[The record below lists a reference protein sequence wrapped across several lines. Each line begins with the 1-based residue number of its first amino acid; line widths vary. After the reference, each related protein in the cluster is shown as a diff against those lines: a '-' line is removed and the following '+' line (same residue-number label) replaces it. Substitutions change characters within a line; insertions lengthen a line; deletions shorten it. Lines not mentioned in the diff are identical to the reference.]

1 MTTLLFPTNHRC
13 RRRCTISSSSS
24 SSYNLLL
31 LFSIAL
37 LITIHNSSLQFA
49 EAFNQHHHRTKL
61 SSLQP
66 SQQQQQQ
73 QPKQSKRQMGLT
85 NEFVTLKNK
94 QDSNANTNSEEKDL
108 TSLIEKTTSSP
119 LIASVPFGSGSTTTT
134 GSTSRTEF
142 LQWQRKE
149 LAHVRRE
156 VVQWDGSEGGTVDN
170 ESDRRSFGFPNGSY
184 GSNLNNNEFD
194 QGSGGGGL
202 NGSFER
208 NGDGGGGRM
217 RNMIQR
223 LPSLRRRLKS
233 NDSTT
238 AAGGAGAGGDNDD
251 INNNSMASLSSVNNA
266 TTRRTA
272 SAFNSATT
280 TQFKQSQIEQQQQ
293 EEQQQQSTNP
303 DDPTPIATT
312 LKTLER
318 DMSLLDNLVSSK
330 ITLSKTEFSLLFGAI
345 VTSGMGPIAFPGT
358 SVTELLAP
366 AAAAFTASITIGS
379 EYLGRVAVA
388 DGKEIAA
395 NTIQCAAEAEA
406 LLASAERVKA
416 ITPLCV
422 GVGATCASFALLTPT
437 IVETLRLSGSVQLQ
451 TELYLLCPLVSV
463 LAAAVAN
470 LALEETREFAGRAIN
485 VGVRRFAKSGNVGR
499 TWLSTSE
506 QIVRGSKLKTD
517 RWWSFAWSVLP
528 APIIGSIVGGPNLS
542 TKCIVVAALAAAQ
555 SAYFLALCE
564 GVVARATDAV
574 ALKARSAAVC
584 DTYANQ
590 GARNSAILPFTSA
603 LSAFCAAATAA
614 TVELPFI
621 DTVSTL
627 YGTFGEVVVV
637 STFPILSSAFAA
649 AAAVSKARCEVDAEA
664 ACQAASTLALEYD
677 DMNGSGDDPVLRPFL
692 AVRKLFTLAMT
703 GGWRSVRK
711 GFINPLNSIWQLG
724 RRAMSRLKWRNNGNG
739 NRRISGGEDIG
750 IKD

>member
-1 MTTLLFPTNHRC
+1 
-13 RRRCTISSSSS
+13 
-24 SSYNLLL
+24 
-31 LFSIAL
+31 
-37 LITIHNSSLQFA
+37 
-49 EAFNQHHHRTKL
+49 
-61 SSLQP
+61 
-66 SQQQQQQ
+66 
-73 QPKQSKRQMGLT
+73 MGLT
-85 NEFVTLKNK
+85 NEFVNLKNK
-94 QDSNANTNSEEKDL
+94 PKSNNEAPPNNNNQATAVTQQDADL
-108 TSLIEKTTSSP
+108 TSVIEKAISSP
-119 LIASVPFGSGSTTTT
+119 LISSVPFGSSNRISSTEGSI
-134 GSTSRTEF
+134 GQPYSSRTEF
-142 LQWQRKE
+142 LQWQRQE

-156 VVQWDGSEGGTVDN
+156 VVQWDGSEGGTVDK
-170 ESDRRSFGFPNGSY
+170 ESDRRSFGFPTNGNY
-184 GSNLNNNEFD
+184 GNNNFGMS
-194 QGSGGGGL
+194 GSGVVNGGL
-202 NGSFER
+202 NGGNR
-208 NGDGGGGRM
+208 GVNGDNVGGGGRM
-217 RNMIQR
+217 TNLIKR
-223 LPSLRRRLKS
+223 LPSFKQKRLGKRNNESTSDLLLYSDDNDNEDNNVVASSSAVSQRTATSKSPSTTTSKQNQQQRRR
-233 NDSTT
+233 
-238 AAGGAGAGGDNDD
+238 
-251 INNNSMASLSSVNNA
+251 
-266 TTRRTA
+266 
-272 SAFNSATT
+272 
-280 TQFKQSQIEQQQQ
+280 QQ
-293 EEQQQQSTNP
+293 EETTNP
-303 DDPTPIATT
+303 DDPSPIATT

-345 VTSGMGPIAFPGT
+345 LTSGMGPIVFPGT
-358 SVTELLAP
+358 PMTELLAP

-437 IVETLRLSGSVQLQ
+437 IVETLRLSGSVQLM

-470 LALEETREFAGRAIN
+470 LALEETREYAGRAIN
-485 VGVRRFAKSGNVGR
+485 VGVRRFAKSGSVGR
-499 TWLSTSE
+499 TWMSTSE
-506 QIVRGSKLKTD
+506 QIQKGSKLKTD

-590 GARNSAILPFTSA
+590 GARNAAILPFTSA

-677 DMNGSGDDPVLRPFL
+677 GMNGSGGDPVLRPFL
-692 AVRKLFTLAMT
+692 AVRELIALAVSS
-703 GGWRSVRK
+703 GWRSVKK
-711 GFINPLNSIWQLG
+711 GFIDPLGSILQLS
-724 RRAMSRLKWRNNGNG
+724 RRAMWRLRRRNRGK
-739 NRRISGGEDIG
+739 RWISGGEG
-750 IKD
+750 TV

>member
-1 MTTLLFPTNHRC
+1 MNGGLSGGNRGVVVS
-13 RRRCTISSSSS
+13 IS
-24 SSYNLLL
+24 
-31 LFSIAL
+31 
-37 LITIHNSSLQFA
+37 
-49 EAFNQHHHRTKL
+49 
-61 SSLQP
+61 
-66 SQQQQQQ
+66 
-73 QPKQSKRQMGLT
+73 
-85 NEFVTLKNK
+85 
-94 QDSNANTNSEEKDL
+94 
-108 TSLIEKTTSSP
+108 
-119 LIASVPFGSGSTTTT
+119 
-134 GSTSRTEF
+134 
-142 LQWQRKE
+142 
-149 LAHVRRE
+149 
-156 VVQWDGSEGGTVDN
+156 
-170 ESDRRSFGFPNGSY
+170 
-184 GSNLNNNEFD
+184 NNNNNNNRN
-194 QGSGGGGL
+194 GGG
-202 NGSFER
+202 N
-208 NGDGGGGRM
+208 DGNNNNNDGGGRM
-217 RNMIQR
+217 TKLIQK
-223 LPSLRRRLKS
+223 LPSLKKKMTNEFLRGRMEEMRTDLVDGS
-233 NDSTT
+233 D
-238 AAGGAGAGGDNDD
+238 DDYNDD
-251 INNNSMASLSSVNNA
+251 DDDYNYKVDNA

-272 SAFNSATT
+272 SKSSSDVAATK
-280 TQFKQSQIEQQQQ
+280 FKQIRQRLKEEQ
-293 EEQQQQSTNP
+293 EEEGTNSNS

-345 VTSGMGPIAFPGT
+345 ITSGMGPIFFPGT

-437 IVETLRLSGSVQLQ
+437 IVESFRLSGSVQLM
-451 TELYLLCPLVSV
+451 TELYLVCPLLSV

-470 LALEETREFAGRAIN
+470 LALEETKEFANRAIN

-499 TWLSTSE
+499 TWMSTSE
-506 QIVRGSKLKTD
+506 QIVKGSKLKTE
-517 RWWSFAWSVLP
+517 RWLSFGWSVLP
-528 APIIGSIVGGPNLS
+528 APIIGSIFGGPNLS

-614 TVELPFI
+614 TVELPFL
-621 DTVSTL
+621 DTISAT
-627 YGTFGEVVVV
+627 YGTCGEVVMV

-677 DMNGSGDDPVLRPFL
+677 GMNGSGDDPVLRPFL
-692 AVRKLFTLAMT
+692 AVRELIALAVK
-703 GGWRSVRK
+703 GGWRSARK
-711 GFINPLNSIWQLG
+711 GVMNPWRTIRQLS
-724 RRAMSRLKWRNNGNG
+724 RRAMGRLRRRLNGKRWN
-739 NRRISGGEDIG
+739 SGGENMV
-750 IKD
+750 

>member
-1 MTTLLFPTNHRC
+1 M
-13 RRRCTISSSSS
+13 
-24 SSYNLLL
+24 
-31 LFSIAL
+31 
-37 LITIHNSSLQFA
+37 
-49 EAFNQHHHRTKL
+49 
-61 SSLQP
+61 
-66 SQQQQQQ
+66 
-73 QPKQSKRQMGLT
+73 
-85 NEFVTLKNK
+85 
-94 QDSNANTNSEEKDL
+94 
-108 TSLIEKTTSSP
+108 
-119 LIASVPFGSGSTTTT
+119 
-134 GSTSRTEF
+134 
-142 LQWQRKE
+142 
-149 LAHVRRE
+149 
-156 VVQWDGSEGGTVDN
+156 DN
-170 ESDRRSFGFPNGSY
+170 ESDRRSVGFPNGEY
-184 GSNLNNNEFD
+184 GSNVNSFD
-194 QGSGGGGL
+194 GGSAS
-202 NGSFER
+202 GSFER
-208 NGDGGGGRM
+208 SGGRM
-217 RNMIQR
+217 RSLIQK
-223 LPSLRRRLKS
+223 LPSLKRRLKS
-233 NDSTT
+233 DESYVLN
-238 AAGGAGAGGDNDD
+238 GGASD
-251 INNNSMASLSSVNNA
+251 SMTSSSVDTA
-266 TTRRTA
+266 TTQRTA
-272 SAFNSATT
+272 STSNNSSVTPT
-280 TQFKQSQIEQQQQ
+280 TQFKQSQLEQQAELDQQ
-293 EEQQQQSTNP
+293 TTNP
-303 DDPTPIATT
+303 DDPTPIQTT

-318 DMSLLDNLVSSK
+318 DMSLLDNFVSSK

-437 IVETLRLSGSVQLQ
+437 IVETLRLSGSVQLR

-627 YGTFGEVVVV
+627 YGTFGEVAVV

-711 GFINPLNSIWQLG
+711 GFINPLNSMWQLG
-724 RRAMSRLKWRNNGNG
+724 RRAISRLRWRSNG
-739 NRRISGGEDIG
+739 NRRISGGEDMAY
-750 IKD
+750 

>member
-1 MTTLLFPTNHRC
+1 MNGGLSGGNRGVVVS
-13 RRRCTISSSSS
+13 IS
-24 SSYNLLL
+24 
-31 LFSIAL
+31 
-37 LITIHNSSLQFA
+37 
-49 EAFNQHHHRTKL
+49 
-61 SSLQP
+61 
-66 SQQQQQQ
+66 
-73 QPKQSKRQMGLT
+73 
-85 NEFVTLKNK
+85 
-94 QDSNANTNSEEKDL
+94 
-108 TSLIEKTTSSP
+108 
-119 LIASVPFGSGSTTTT
+119 
-134 GSTSRTEF
+134 
-142 LQWQRKE
+142 
-149 LAHVRRE
+149 
-156 VVQWDGSEGGTVDN
+156 
-170 ESDRRSFGFPNGSY
+170 
-184 GSNLNNNEFD
+184 NNNNNNNRN
-194 QGSGGGGL
+194 GGG
-202 NGSFER
+202 N
-208 NGDGGGGRM
+208 DGNNNNNDGGGRM
-217 RNMIQR
+217 TKLIQK
-223 LPSLRRRLKS
+223 LPSLKKKMTNEFL
-233 NDSTT
+233 
-238 AAGGAGAGGDNDD
+238 GGRMEEMRTDLVDGSDDDYNDD
-251 INNNSMASLSSVNNA
+251 DDDYNYKVDNA

-272 SAFNSATT
+272 SKSSSDVAATK
-280 TQFKQSQIEQQQQ
+280 FKQIRQRLKEEQ
-293 EEQQQQSTNP
+293 EEGTNSNS

-345 VTSGMGPIAFPGT
+345 ITSGMGPIFFPGT

-437 IVETLRLSGSVQLQ
+437 IVESFRLSGSVQLM
-451 TELYLLCPLVSV
+451 TELYLVCPLLSV

-470 LALEETREFAGRAIN
+470 LALEETKEFANRAIN

-499 TWLSTSE
+499 TWMSTSE
-506 QIVRGSKLKTD
+506 QIVKGSKLKTE
-517 RWWSFAWSVLP
+517 RWLSFGWSVLP
-528 APIIGSIVGGPNLS
+528 APIIGSIFGGPNLS

-614 TVELPFI
+614 TVELPFL
-621 DTVSTL
+621 DTISAT
-627 YGTFGEVVVV
+627 YGTFGEVVMV

-677 DMNGSGDDPVLRPFL
+677 GMNGSGDDPVLRPFL
-692 AVRKLFTLAMT
+692 AVRELIALAVK
-703 GGWRSVRK
+703 GGWRSARK
-711 GFINPLNSIWQLG
+711 GVMNPWRTIRQLS
-724 RRAMSRLKWRNNGNG
+724 RRAMGRLRRRLNGKRWN
-739 NRRISGGEDIG
+739 SGGENMV
-750 IKD
+750 

>member
-1 MTTLLFPTNHRC
+1 M
-13 RRRCTISSSSS
+13 
-24 SSYNLLL
+24 
-31 LFSIAL
+31 
-37 LITIHNSSLQFA
+37 
-49 EAFNQHHHRTKL
+49 
-61 SSLQP
+61 
-66 SQQQQQQ
+66 
-73 QPKQSKRQMGLT
+73 
-85 NEFVTLKNK
+85 
-94 QDSNANTNSEEKDL
+94 
-108 TSLIEKTTSSP
+108 
-119 LIASVPFGSGSTTTT
+119 
-134 GSTSRTEF
+134 
-142 LQWQRKE
+142 
-149 LAHVRRE
+149 
-156 VVQWDGSEGGTVDN
+156 DN
-170 ESDRRSFGFPNGSY
+170 ESDRRSVGFPNGEY
-184 GSNLNNNEFD
+184 GSNLNSFD
-194 QGSGGGGL
+194 GGSGS
-202 NGSFER
+202 GSFER
-208 NGDGGGGRM
+208 SGGRM
-217 RNMIQR
+217 RSLIQK
-223 LPSLRRRLKS
+223 LPSLKRRLKS
-233 NDSTT
+233 DESYVLN
-238 AAGGAGAGGDNDD
+238 GGASD
-251 INNNSMASLSSVNNA
+251 SMTSSSVDTA
-266 TTRRTA
+266 TTQRTA
-272 SAFNSATT
+272 STSNNSSVTPT
-280 TQFKQSQIEQQQQ
+280 TQFKQSQQELQAELDQQT
-293 EEQQQQSTNP
+293 TNP
-303 DDPTPIATT
+303 DDPTPIQTT

-318 DMSLLDNLVSSK
+318 DMSLLDNFVSSK

-437 IVETLRLSGSVQLQ
+437 IVETLRLSGSVQLR

-627 YGTFGEVVVV
+627 YGTFGEVAVV

-724 RRAMSRLKWRNNGNG
+724 RRAMSRLRWKSNG
-739 NRRISGGEDIG
+739 NRRISGGEDMAY
-750 IKD
+750 

>member
-1 MTTLLFPTNHRC
+1 MLV
-13 RRRCTISSSSS
+13 
-24 SSYNLLL
+24 
-31 LFSIAL
+31 SIVL
-37 LITIHNSSLQFA
+37 LISININSSLQIA
-49 EAFNQHHHRTKL
+49 GFNHHTK
-61 SSLQP
+61 SS
-66 SQQQQQQ
+66 S
-73 QPKQSKRQMGLT
+73 KSKHNTKRQMGLT
-85 NEFVTLKNK
+85 NEFVSLKNK
-94 QDSNANTNSEEKDL
+94 NPNEQDNNNEDL
-108 TSLIEKTTSSP
+108 TSLIEKTTSSS
-119 LIASVPFGSGSTTTT
+119 LISSVPFGSGTTN
-134 GSTSRTEF
+134 GRGPSSRTEF
-142 LQWQRKE
+142 LQWQRQE

-170 ESDRRSFGFPNGSY
+170 ESDRRSFGFPTNGQY
-184 GSNLNNNEFD
+184 GNNEYGESGNRGVG
-194 QGSGGGGL
+194 GSL
-202 NGSFER
+202 ENSR
-208 NGDGGGGRM
+208 GGGGRM
-217 RNMIQR
+217 SKLIQR
-223 LPSLRRRLKS
+223 LPSLRRRS
-233 NDSTT
+233 RNDGYSSS
-238 AAGGAGAGGDNDD
+238 GSLNGGDDGD
-251 INNNSMASLSSVNNA
+251 YDNNIMASSLDNA

-272 SAFNSATT
+272 SKSTAKYE
-280 TQFKQSQIEQQQQ
+280 KQRQIEQ
-293 EEQQQQSTNP
+293 EEATNP

-345 VTSGMGPIAFPGT
+345 ITSGMGPIAFPGT

-406 LLASAERVKA
+406 LLACAERVKA

-437 IVETLRLSGSVQLQ
+437 IVESLRLSGSVQLM

-499 TWLSTSE
+499 TWMSTSE
-506 QIVRGSKLKTD
+506 QIVKGSKLKTD

-677 DMNGSGDDPVLRPFL
+677 GMNGSGDDPVLRPFL
-692 AVRKLFTLAMT
+692 AVRELISLAVK

-711 GFINPLNSIWQLG
+711 GFINPLNSLWQLS
-724 RRAMSRLKWRNNGNG
+724 RRAMWRLRRKNDG
-739 NRRISGGEDIG
+739 NRWSSGGEDMA
-750 IKD
+750 

>member
-1 MTTLLFPTNHRC
+1 MLV
-13 RRRCTISSSSS
+13 
-24 SSYNLLL
+24 
-31 LFSIAL
+31 SIVL
-37 LITIHNSSLQFA
+37 LISININSSLQVA
-49 EAFNQHHHRTKL
+49 AFNHHTK
-61 SSLQP
+61 SS
-66 SQQQQQQ
+66 S
-73 QPKQSKRQMGLT
+73 KSKDNTKRQMGLT
-85 NEFVTLKNK
+85 NEFVSLKNK
-94 QDSNANTNSEEKDL
+94 NQNEQDGNNNEDL

-119 LIASVPFGSGSTTTT
+119 LISSVPFGSGTTN
-134 GSTSRTEF
+134 GRGPSSRTEF
-142 LQWQRKE
+142 LQWQRQE

-170 ESDRRSFGFPNGSY
+170 ESDRRSFGFPTNGQY
-184 GSNLNNNEFD
+184 GNNEYGESGSGVVNGGVD
-194 QGSGGGGL
+194 GGNRGVGGSLENSAGGSGGG
-202 NGSFER
+202 
-208 NGDGGGGRM
+208 RM
-217 RNMIQR
+217 SKLIQR
-223 LPSLRRRLKS
+223 LPSLRRRLR
-233 NDSTT
+233 NDGDSSS
-238 AAGGAGAGGDNDD
+238 GSLNGDDGGDYD
-251 INNNSMASLSSVNNA
+251 NNIMASSSSSLDNA

-272 SAFNSATT
+272 SKSAAKYE
-280 TQFKQSQIEQQQQ
+280 KQRQIEQ
-293 EEQQQQSTNP
+293 EEATNP

-437 IVETLRLSGSVQLQ
+437 IVESLRLSGSVQLM

-499 TWLSTSE
+499 TWMSTSE
-506 QIVRGSKLKTD
+506 QIVKGSKLKTD

-677 DMNGSGDDPVLRPFL
+677 GMNGSGDDPVLRPFL
-692 AVRKLFTLAMT
+692 AVRELISLAVK

-711 GFINPLNSIWQLG
+711 GFINPLNSLWQLS
-724 RRAMSRLKWRNNGNG
+724 RRAMWRLRRKNDG
-739 NRRISGGEDIG
+739 NRWSSGGEG
-750 IKD
+750 MA

>member
-1 MTTLLFPTNHRC
+1 
-13 RRRCTISSSSS
+13 
-24 SSYNLLL
+24 
-31 LFSIAL
+31 
-37 LITIHNSSLQFA
+37 
-49 EAFNQHHHRTKL
+49 
-61 SSLQP
+61 
-66 SQQQQQQ
+66 
-73 QPKQSKRQMGLT
+73 MGLT
-85 NEFVTLKNK
+85 NEFVTLKSSSNEPQSTNGNK
-94 QDSNANTNSEEKDL
+94 KEQDL

-119 LIASVPFGSGSTTTT
+119 LISSVPFGTDNTSS
-134 GSTSRTEF
+134 SSRTEF

-156 VVQWDGSEGGTVDN
+156 VVQWDGSEGGTVDR
-170 ESDRRSFGFPNGSY
+170 ESDRRSFGFPNGTY
-184 GSNLNNNEFD
+184 GSNIMNGFD
-194 QGSGGGGL
+194 DENSSIGGG
-202 NGSFER
+202 N
-208 NGDGGGGRM
+208 GGRM
-217 RNMIQR
+217 SKLIQR
-223 LPSLRRRLKS
+223 LPSLRRRLKG
-233 NDSTT
+233 DGSTT
-238 AAGGAGAGGDNDD
+238 VAAATTITNVDLLDGSDT
-251 INNNSMASLSSVNNA
+251 NNRSAMTSSSMVDNA

-272 SAFNSATT
+272 SKSKQQIQNGEEGEEQTT
-280 TQFKQSQIEQQQQ
+280 T
-293 EEQQQQSTNP
+293 TNP

-318 DMSLLDNLVSSK
+318 DMSLLDDLVSSK

-345 VTSGMGPIAFPGT
+345 ITSGMGPIAFPGT

-437 IVETLRLSGSVQLQ
+437 IVEALHLSGASVQLR

-677 DMNGSGDDPVLRPFL
+677 SMNGSGDDPVLRPFL

-711 GFINPLNSIWQLG
+711 GFINPLNTLNSLWQLG
-724 RRAMSRLKWRNNGNG
+724 RRAFWKL
-739 NRRISGGEDIG
+739 RRRRDDGEQWISGGE
-750 IKD
+750 KTE

>member
-1 MTTLLFPTNHRC
+1 
-13 RRRCTISSSSS
+13 
-24 SSYNLLL
+24 
-31 LFSIAL
+31 
-37 LITIHNSSLQFA
+37 
-49 EAFNQHHHRTKL
+49 
-61 SSLQP
+61 
-66 SQQQQQQ
+66 
-73 QPKQSKRQMGLT
+73 MGLT
-85 NEFVTLKNK
+85 NEFVTLKKKDGVADNTT
-94 QDSNANTNSEEKDL
+94 SNNNSNEDL

-119 LIASVPFGSGSTTTT
+119 LISSVPFGT
-134 GSTSRTEF
+134 GNTESQRTEF

-156 VVQWDGSEGGTVDN
+156 VVQWDGSEGGTVDR
-170 ESDRRSFGFPNGSY
+170 ESDRRSFGFPNGTY
-184 GSNLNNNEFD
+184 GRNDNDSNGGSGS
-194 QGSGGGGL
+194 GSGG
-202 NGSFER
+202 
-208 NGDGGGGRM
+208 RM
-217 RNMIQR
+217 SKLIQK
-223 LPSLRRRLKS
+223 LPSLKRRLK
-233 NDSTT
+233 
-238 AAGGAGAGGDNDD
+238 GDNDSATAVGD
-251 INNNSMASLSSVNNA
+251 VHGDDTGNNAMASSSLVDNA
-266 TTRRTA
+266 ATNSRQTDA
-272 SAFNSATT
+272 SS
-280 TQFKQSQIEQQQQ
+280 KQQKQQQQ
-293 EEQQQQSTNP
+293 ELATTTITTTATTNP

-437 IVETLRLSGSVQLQ
+437 IVEAFSFLSGSVQLR

-677 DMNGSGDDPVLRPFL
+677 GMNGSGDDPVLRPFL

-711 GFINPLNSIWQLG
+711 GFINPLSSLWQLG
-724 RRAMSRLKWRNNGNG
+724 RRALWRL
-739 NRRISGGEDIG
+739 RRRRREDGEQWISGGE
-750 IKD
+750 KMA

>member
-1 MTTLLFPTNHRC
+1 M
-13 RRRCTISSSSS
+13 
-24 SSYNLLL
+24 
-31 LFSIAL
+31 
-37 LITIHNSSLQFA
+37 
-49 EAFNQHHHRTKL
+49 
-61 SSLQP
+61 
-66 SQQQQQQ
+66 
-73 QPKQSKRQMGLT
+73 
-85 NEFVTLKNK
+85 
-94 QDSNANTNSEEKDL
+94 
-108 TSLIEKTTSSP
+108 
-119 LIASVPFGSGSTTTT
+119 
-134 GSTSRTEF
+134 
-142 LQWQRKE
+142 
-149 LAHVRRE
+149 
-156 VVQWDGSEGGTVDN
+156 DN
-170 ESDRRSFGFPNGSY
+170 ESDRRSVGFPNGEY
-184 GSNLNNNEFD
+184 GSNVNSFD
-194 QGSGGGGL
+194 GGSGS
-202 NGSFER
+202 GSFER
-208 NGDGGGGRM
+208 SGGRM
-217 RNMIQR
+217 RSLIQK
-223 LPSLRRRLKS
+223 LPSLKRRLKS
-233 NDSTT
+233 DESYVLN
-238 AAGGAGAGGDNDD
+238 GGASD
-251 INNNSMASLSSVNNA
+251 SMTSSSVDTA
-266 TTRRTA
+266 TTQRTA
-272 SAFNSATT
+272 STSNNSSVTPT
-280 TQFKQSQIEQQQQ
+280 TQFKQSQLEQQAELDQQ
-293 EEQQQQSTNP
+293 TTNP
-303 DDPTPIATT
+303 DDPTPIQTT

-318 DMSLLDNLVSSK
+318 DMSLLDNFVSSK

-437 IVETLRLSGSVQLQ
+437 IVETLRLSGSVQLR

-627 YGTFGEVVVV
+627 YGTFGEVAVV

-711 GFINPLNSIWQLG
+711 GFINPLNSMWQLG
-724 RRAMSRLKWRNNGNG
+724 RRAISRLRWRSNG
-739 NRRISGGEDIG
+739 NRRISGGEDMAY
-750 IKD
+750 

>member
-1 MTTLLFPTNHRC
+1 MLV
-13 RRRCTISSSSS
+13 
-24 SSYNLLL
+24 
-31 LFSIAL
+31 SIAL
-37 LITIHNSSLQFA
+37 LISININSSLQVA
-49 EAFNQHHHRTKL
+49 GFNHHTK
-61 SSLQP
+61 SS
-66 SQQQQQQ
+66 S
-73 QPKQSKRQMGLT
+73 KSKHNTKRQMGLT
-85 NEFVTLKNK
+85 NEFVSLKNK
-94 QDSNANTNSEEKDL
+94 NPNEQQDGNNNEDL
-108 TSLIEKTTSSP
+108 TSLIEKTTSSS
-119 LIASVPFGSGSTTTT
+119 LISSVPFGSGTTN
-134 GSTSRTEF
+134 GRGPSSRTEF
-142 LQWQRKE
+142 LQWQRQE

-170 ESDRRSFGFPNGSY
+170 ESDRRSFGFPTNGQY
-184 GSNLNNNEFD
+184 GNNEYGESGSGVVNGGVD
-194 QGSGGGGL
+194 GGNRGVVGSLENSAGGSGGG
-202 NGSFER
+202 
-208 NGDGGGGRM
+208 RM
-217 RNMIQR
+217 SKLIQR
-223 LPSLRRRLKS
+223 LPSLRRRLRNDGYSSAVDLMDGDES
-233 NDSTT
+233 NY
-238 AAGGAGAGGDNDD
+238 DNN
-251 INNNSMASLSSVNNA
+251 IMASSSSPSLDNA

-272 SAFNSATT
+272 SKSTAKYE
-280 TQFKQSQIEQQQQ
+280 KQRQIEQ
-293 EEQQQQSTNP
+293 EEATNP

-437 IVETLRLSGSVQLQ
+437 IVESLRLSGSVQLM

-499 TWLSTSE
+499 TWMSTSE
-506 QIVRGSKLKTD
+506 QIVKGSKLKTD

-677 DMNGSGDDPVLRPFL
+677 GMNGSGDDPVLRPFL
-692 AVRKLFTLAMT
+692 AVRELISLAVK

-711 GFINPLNSIWQLG
+711 GFINPLNSLWQLS
-724 RRAMSRLKWRNNGNG
+724 RRAMWRLRRKNNGNQWS
-739 NRRISGGEDIG
+739 SGGEDMA
-750 IKD
+750 

>member
-1 MTTLLFPTNHRC
+1 MTTLLFQNHHR
-13 RRRCTISSSSS
+13 SSSSVS
-24 SSYNLLL
+24 RHNVMLV
-31 LFSIAL
+31 SIVL
-37 LITIHNSSLQFA
+37 LISININSSLQVA
-49 EAFNQHHHRTKL
+49 AFNHHTK
-61 SSLQP
+61 SS
-66 SQQQQQQ
+66 S
-73 QPKQSKRQMGLT
+73 KSKDNTKRQMGLT
-85 NEFVTLKNK
+85 NEFVSLKNK
-94 QDSNANTNSEEKDL
+94 NQNEQDGNNNEDL

-119 LIASVPFGSGSTTTT
+119 LISSVPFGSGTTN
-134 GSTSRTEF
+134 GRGPSSRTEF
-142 LQWQRKE
+142 LQWQRQE

-170 ESDRRSFGFPNGSY
+170 ESDRRSFGFPTNGQY
-184 GSNLNNNEFD
+184 GNNEYGESGSGVVNGGVD
-194 QGSGGGGL
+194 GGNRGVGGSLENSAGGSGGG
-202 NGSFER
+202 
-208 NGDGGGGRM
+208 RM
-217 RNMIQR
+217 SKLIQR
-223 LPSLRRRLKS
+223 LPSLRRRLR
-233 NDSTT
+233 NDGDSSS
-238 AAGGAGAGGDNDD
+238 GSLNGDDGGDYD
-251 INNNSMASLSSVNNA
+251 NNIMASSSSSLDNA

-272 SAFNSATT
+272 SKSAAKYE
-280 TQFKQSQIEQQQQ
+280 KQRQIEQ
-293 EEQQQQSTNP
+293 EEATNP

-437 IVETLRLSGSVQLQ
+437 IVESLRLSGSVQLM

-499 TWLSTSE
+499 TWMSTSE
-506 QIVRGSKLKTD
+506 QIVKGSKLKTD

-677 DMNGSGDDPVLRPFL
+677 GMNGSGDDPVLRPFL
-692 AVRKLFTLAMT
+692 AVRELISLAVK

-711 GFINPLNSIWQLG
+711 GFINPLNSLWQLS
-724 RRAMSRLKWRNNGNG
+724 RRAMWRLRRKNDG
-739 NRRISGGEDIG
+739 NRWSSGGEG
-750 IKD
+750 MA

>member
-1 MTTLLFPTNHRC
+1 
-13 RRRCTISSSSS
+13 
-24 SSYNLLL
+24 
-31 LFSIAL
+31 
-37 LITIHNSSLQFA
+37 
-49 EAFNQHHHRTKL
+49 
-61 SSLQP
+61 
-66 SQQQQQQ
+66 
-73 QPKQSKRQMGLT
+73 MGLT
-85 NEFVTLKNK
+85 NEFVSLKNK
-94 QDSNANTNSEEKDL
+94 NPNEQDDNNNNEDL

-119 LIASVPFGSGSTTTT
+119 LISSVPFGSGTNGRGPS
-134 GSTSRTEF
+134 SRTEF
-142 LQWQRKE
+142 LQWQRQE

-170 ESDRRSFGFPNGSY
+170 ESDRRSFGFPTNGQY
-184 GSNLNNNEFD
+184 GNNEYGES
-194 QGSGGGGL
+194 GSGVVNGGVDGG
-202 NGSFER
+202 NRGVVGSSLE
-208 NGDGGGGRM
+208 NSGGGGGRM
-217 RNMIQR
+217 SKLIQR
-223 LPSLRRRLKS
+223 LPSLRRRLRNGS
-233 NDSTT
+233 ESS
-238 AAGGAGAGGDNDD
+238 AGSLNGSDDGGDYD
-251 INNNSMASLSSVNNA
+251 NNIMASSSSSLDNA

-272 SAFNSATT
+272 SKSTAKYE
-280 TQFKQSQIEQQQQ
+280 KQRRQIEQ
-293 EEQQQQSTNP
+293 EAATTNP

-437 IVETLRLSGSVQLQ
+437 IVESLRLSGSVQLM

-499 TWLSTSE
+499 TWMSTSE
-506 QIVRGSKLKTD
+506 QIVKGSKLKTD

-677 DMNGSGDDPVLRPFL
+677 GMNGSGDDPVLRPFL
-692 AVRKLFTLAMT
+692 AVRELISLAVK

-711 GFINPLNSIWQLG
+711 GFINPLNSLWQLS
-724 RRAMSRLKWRNNGNG
+724 RRAMWRLRRKNDG
-739 NRRISGGEDIG
+739 NRWSSGGEDMA
-750 IKD
+750 

>member
-1 MTTLLFPTNHRC
+1 
-13 RRRCTISSSSS
+13 
-24 SSYNLLL
+24 
-31 LFSIAL
+31 
-37 LITIHNSSLQFA
+37 
-49 EAFNQHHHRTKL
+49 
-61 SSLQP
+61 
-66 SQQQQQQ
+66 
-73 QPKQSKRQMGLT
+73 
-85 NEFVTLKNK
+85 
-94 QDSNANTNSEEKDL
+94 
-108 TSLIEKTTSSP
+108 
-119 LIASVPFGSGSTTTT
+119 
-134 GSTSRTEF
+134 
-142 LQWQRKE
+142 
-149 LAHVRRE
+149 
-156 VVQWDGSEGGTVDN
+156 VDN

-739 NRRISGGEDIG
+739 NRRISGGEDIAY
-750 IKD
+750 